1 MLSYLGGAPGRLV
14 FDDRHCCTEDSFAVH
29 LGLYFDNFP
38 HGECTSL
45 CYWLIERWVVK
56 VVKVMNLQRTSEAS
70 CGSSFKG
77 QHPAEVETQVKG
89 KTSLNRAFSK

>member
-1 MLSYLGGAPGRLV
+1 MAKSLNVGIVIFPYMPIHPKLLIKSFIKIPML
-14 FDDRHCCTEDSFAVH
+14 T
-29 LGLYFDNFP
+29 
-38 HGECTSL
+38 

-77 QHPAEVETQVKG
+77 QHPAEAKTQVKG
-89 KTSLNRAFSK
+89 ETSLNRAFSK